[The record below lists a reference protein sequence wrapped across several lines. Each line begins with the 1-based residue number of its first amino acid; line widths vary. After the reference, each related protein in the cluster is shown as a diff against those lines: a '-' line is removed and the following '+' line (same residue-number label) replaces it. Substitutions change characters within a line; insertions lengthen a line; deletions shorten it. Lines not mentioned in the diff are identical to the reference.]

1 MLPALHCWYCTDWR
15 APYGVLWYI
24 VSYPGSFGGPAGYI
38 LYVAVVDCFAMWS
51 IRRFGLFWPYVAC
64 SFWIF
69 LQAPYDI
76 PILWLTLLGLIAWPL
91 ASFGI
96 LGKLPF
102 LAPRYVWERVFTTIG
117 NAVASDWLYYE
128 LMGVVFICTI
138 AQNIVNRRIL
148 KQGRINGEIHVST
161 C

>member
-1 MLPALHCWYCTDWR
+1 
-15 APYGVLWYI
+15 
-24 VSYPGSFGGPAGYI
+24 
-38 LYVAVVDCFAMWS
+38 MWS